1 MTTPVSEQNGEPM
14 ADQEGDAQ
22 MTDATTTDQR
32 TGARLWRPS
41 ATALWWLAA
50 VLLVAAVAVGATLGR
65 AAWDARAE
73 AANEAEALA
82 AGKQL
87 AVNFVTMRADSFDT
101 DAARVVA
108 GATGGFK
115 KEYESTLSQ
124 LKPVVVENKTSST
137 VERAEAS
144 LVSAD
149 SDSARVLV
157 GVVAPTTNAATKTP
171 QKKTYRLRL
180 DLTKVG
186 TEWKVN
192 NLEFVS

>member
-1 MTTPVSEQNGEPM
+1 
-14 ADQEGDAQ
+14 

-65 AAWDARAE
+65 AAWEARAE

-149 SDSARVLV
+149 GDSARVLV